1 MYAAEES
8 VEEKDSSKDEE
19 RVTRRILSEEKSL
32 HLQGTAGAEHLF
44 HSVLSTPTES
54 RAAASEAARSL
65 N

>member
-8 VEEKDSSKDEE
+8 VEEKDSSEDEE
-19 RVTRRILSEEKSL
+19 QVTQRTIGKERSL
-32 HLQGTAGAEHLF
+32 HLQGTAGAVHLF
-44 HSVLSTPTES
+44 HNVLSTPTES